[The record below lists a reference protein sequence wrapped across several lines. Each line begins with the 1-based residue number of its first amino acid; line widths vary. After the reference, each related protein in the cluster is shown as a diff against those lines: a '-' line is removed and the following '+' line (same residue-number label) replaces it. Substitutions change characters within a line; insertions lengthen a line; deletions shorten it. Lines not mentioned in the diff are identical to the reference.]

1 MSVVTG
7 TAAGLPVCAE
17 LALPTNVRAT
27 SYARG
32 TRCTRRKMHT
42 VIRGTR

>member
-17 LALPTNVRAT
+17 LALPTNVRAGN
-27 SYARG
+27 YAVAHDARG
-32 TRCTRRKMHT
+32 ERCTR
-42 VIRGTR
+42 